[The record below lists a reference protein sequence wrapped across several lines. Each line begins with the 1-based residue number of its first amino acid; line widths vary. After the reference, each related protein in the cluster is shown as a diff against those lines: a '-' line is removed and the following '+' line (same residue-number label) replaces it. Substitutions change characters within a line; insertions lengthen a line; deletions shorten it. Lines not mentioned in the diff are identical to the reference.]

1 MDEFK
6 HHRKDA
12 LLLDSKKLPAAGA
25 TATTDAIDIEAADGK
40 AELAL
45 TVEAL
50 ANLVAEKT
58 VKLTLKECD
67 TADGTFTAVAWAG
80 VQTLTGKTG
89 NGCDAFEQRIGIPST
104 AKKFVKLEASADTGA
119 GDNTGAA
126 FGLALLF

>member
-25 TATTDAIDIEAADGK
+25 TASTDAIDIESADGK

-45 TVEAL
+45 TVETL

-67 TADGTFTAVAWAG
+67 TADGEFTAVAWAG
-80 VQTLTGKTG
+80 VQTLTGKSG

-104 AKKFVKLEASADTGA
+104 AKKFVKLEAAADA
-119 GDNTGAA
+119 SSGDNTGAA

>member
-25 TATTDAIDIEAADGK
+25 TASTDAIDIESADGK

-45 TVEAL
+45 TVETL

-67 TADGTFTAVAWAG
+67 TADGEFTAVAWAG
-80 VQTLTGKTG
+80 VQTLTGKSG

-104 AKKFVKLEASADTGA
+104 AKKFVKLEAAADA
-119 GDNTGAA
+119 SSGDNTGAS